1 MRFTER
7 NFEQEV
13 KNMGMVFLNSFFKFI
28 FLLTPFFGLS
38 MFRAMTQ
45 GYSVQDKR
53 RLALRVGSSALV
65 ICLILFFFGRWLF
78 EALGITIDS
87 FRIGGGGLLFLSA
100 VGLVNSNAIDKK
112 NVGETRKDPDR
123 LMHIAVVPLAIP
135 IIVGPGTTAAL
146 LVLGAELESMPL
158 KIVNT
163 LAMATAL
170 AVLTTMLVLSSW
182 IEEKF
187 GQQTITVLSKITGLI
202 LAAMAAQMIFTGI
215 RAFLVAAPA
224 VAGA

>member
-1 MRFTER
+1 MF
-7 NFEQEV
+7 
-13 KNMGMVFLNSFFKFI
+13 MVFLNSFFKFT
-28 FLLTPFFGLS
+28 FLITPFFALS
-38 MFRAMTQ
+38 MFLAMTQ
-45 GYSVQDKR
+45 GYSVKEKH
-53 RLALRVGSSALV
+53 RLALRVGISALA

-87 FRIGGGGLLFLSA
+87 FRIGGGALLFLSA

-112 NVGETRKDPDR
+112 NIGQTNKNPDQ
-123 LMHIAVVPLAIP
+123 LMNIAVVPLAIP

-146 LVLGAELESMPL
+146 LVLGAELESLPL

-163 LAMATAL
+163 LSMTAAL

-202 LAAMAAQMIFTGI
+202 LAAMAAQMIFTGV
-215 RAFLVAAPA
+215 RTFLVVTPA
-224 VAGA
+224 AGA

>member
-1 MRFTER
+1 MF
-7 NFEQEV
+7 
-13 KNMGMVFLNSFFKFI
+13 MVFLNSFFKII
-28 FLLTPFFGLS
+28 FLITPFFALS
-38 MFRAMTQ
+38 MFLAMTQ
-45 GYSVQDKR
+45 GYSVKDKH
-53 RLALRVGSSALV
+53 RLALRVGFSALT

-87 FRIGGGGLLFLSA
+87 FRIGGGALLFLSA

-112 NVGETRKDPDR
+112 NIGETKKNPDHI
-123 LMHIAVVPLAIP
+123 MNIAVVPLAIP

-146 LVLGAELESMPL
+146 LVLGAELETLQL
-158 KIVNT
+158 KVINT
-163 LAMATAL
+163 LSMTA
-170 AVLTTMLVLSSW
+170 AIIVLTTMLVLSSW

-215 RAFLVAAPA
+215 RTFLVFTP
-224 VAGA
+224 AGAGA

>member
-1 MRFTER
+1 
-7 NFEQEV
+7 
-13 KNMGMVFLNSFFKFI
+13 MVFLNSFFKFT
-28 FLLTPFFGLS
+28 FLITPFFALS
-38 MFRAMTQ
+38 MFLAMTQ
-45 GYSVQDKR
+45 GYSVKEKH
-53 RLALRVGSSALV
+53 RLAMRVGISALA

-87 FRIGGGGLLFLSA
+87 FRIGGGALLFLSA

-112 NVGETRKDPDR
+112 NIGQTNKNPDQ
-123 LMHIAVVPLAIP
+123 LMNIAVVPLAIP

-146 LVLGAELESMPL
+146 LVLGAELESLPL

-163 LAMATAL
+163 LSMTAAL

-202 LAAMAAQMIFTGI
+202 LAAMAAQMIFTGV
-215 RAFLVAAPA
+215 RTFLVVTPA
-224 VAGA
+224 AGA